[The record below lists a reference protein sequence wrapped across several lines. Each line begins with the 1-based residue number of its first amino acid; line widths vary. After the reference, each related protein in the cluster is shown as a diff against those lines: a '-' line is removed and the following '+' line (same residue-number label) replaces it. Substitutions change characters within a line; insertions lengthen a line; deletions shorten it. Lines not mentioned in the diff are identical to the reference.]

1 MCRKCI
7 KSLIKQVK
15 QFTAGTV
22 KCVRITV
29 KPVQRKDKTIFKA
42 GGEKKYD
49 RAIKLQKG
57 KTVSKKLRHF
67 S

>member
-1 MCRKCI
+1 M
-7 KSLIKQVK
+7 
-15 QFTAGTV
+15 
-22 KCVRITV
+22 V

-57 KTVSKKLRHF
+57 KTVSKKLRLF